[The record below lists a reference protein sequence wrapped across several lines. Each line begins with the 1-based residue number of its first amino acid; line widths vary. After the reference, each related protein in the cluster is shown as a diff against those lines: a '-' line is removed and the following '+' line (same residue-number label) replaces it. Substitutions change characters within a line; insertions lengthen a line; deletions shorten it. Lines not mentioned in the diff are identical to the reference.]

1 MESIIIM
8 GKVQMEKVKGQKIM
22 GRMLEKLTTMYIMN
36 IQNKNSVWIGLATVI
51 PLEGNND
58 LGNAKGAAVNVLHWA
73 KNENDF
79 REKVALQLSEYEYSL
94 EELEDVELFDFTNS
108 EKYNDDL
115 DEKAVI
121 VKKMKSLQWGTFYT
135 FDQ

>member
-1 MESIIIM
+1 
-8 GKVQMEKVKGQKIM
+8 
-22 GRMLEKLTTMYIMN
+22 MLEKLTTMYIMN
-36 IQNKNSVWIGLATVI
+36 IQNKYSVWIGLATVV
-51 PLEGNND
+51 PFEGNND

-79 REKVALQLSEYEYSL
+79 REKVSLQLSEYEYSL
-94 EELEDVELFDFTNS
+94 EELEDVELFDFSNS
-108 EKYNDDL
+108 KKYNDDL
-115 DEKAVI
+115 DEKAII

>member
-1 MESIIIM
+1 
-8 GKVQMEKVKGQKIM
+8 MEKVKGQKIM

>member
-1 MESIIIM
+1 MEQAQM
-8 GKVQMEKVKGQKIM
+8 GKVKGQKIM
-22 GRMLEKLTTMYIMN
+22 ERMLEKLTTMYIMN
-36 IQNKNSVWIGLATVI
+36 IQNKCSVWIGLATVI
-51 PLEGNND
+51 PFEGNND

-94 EELEDVELFDFTNS
+94 EELEDVELFDFSNS

-115 DEKAVI
+115 DEKAEI